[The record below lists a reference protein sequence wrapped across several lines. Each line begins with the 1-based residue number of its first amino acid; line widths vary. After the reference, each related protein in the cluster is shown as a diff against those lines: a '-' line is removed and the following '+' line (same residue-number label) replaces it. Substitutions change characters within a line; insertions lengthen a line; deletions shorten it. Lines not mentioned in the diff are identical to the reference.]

1 MCQGDFMQKRTKT
14 GRDKERKGVEREVSQ
29 PQKSAFEKID
39 GVVFRILKYIAYV
52 SAACLVG
59 IMLVAFFNVVGEKL
73 RKIGLPVTGIPAST
87 EIIQY
92 LHIPVV
98 FLAAA
103 FVTMDRGHTRIDL
116 VSAKLPKIAQKIFNI
131 IGYLCGIG
139 ICGLISYRGFIQMGK
154 FITRHK
160 MSSVSGVGFP
170 LWPFALIMAVGFVLL
185 VLSFLWAIVRECVG
199 YQSPQQKDEVPGEPG
214 TEGGEQ

>member
-1 MCQGDFMQKRTKT
+1 M
-14 GRDKERKGVEREVSQ
+14 SQ
-29 PQKSAFEKID
+29 PQKNAFEKID
-39 GVVFRILKYIAYV
+39 GVVFRALKCIAYV

-73 RKIGLPVTGIPAST
+73 RKVGLPVTGIPAST

-116 VSAKLPKIAQKIFNI
+116 VSAQLPSLPRRFSTSSA
-131 IGYLCGIG
+131 
-139 ICGLISYRGFIQMGK
+139 ISAA
-154 FITRHK
+154 
-160 MSSVSGVGFP
+160 SAS
-170 LWPFALIMAVGFVLL
+170 A
-185 VLSFLWAIVRECVG
+185 
-199 YQSPQQKDEVPGEPG
+199 D
-214 TEGGEQ
+214 